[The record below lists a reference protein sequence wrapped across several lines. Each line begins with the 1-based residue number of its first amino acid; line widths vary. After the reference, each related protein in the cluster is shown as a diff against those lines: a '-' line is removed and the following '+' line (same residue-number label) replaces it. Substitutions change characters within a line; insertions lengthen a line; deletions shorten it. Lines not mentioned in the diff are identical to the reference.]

1 MIFEK
6 ELKLNGKRKKK
17 KIEKKQ
23 KIETEELNK
32 KQQFEADKEIELNE
46 LRNKS
51 ELTQKII
58 AMYKQLNL
66 L

>member
-23 KIETEELNK
+23 KE
-32 KQQFEADKEIELNE
+32 KEYI
-46 LRNKS
+46 
-51 ELTQKII
+51 
-58 AMYKQLNL
+58 
-66 L
+66 